1 MLSVKT
7 IKFLDKYLGNTL
19 CFILSPSKLFYPR
32 KFNIKN
38 ILVMQLWGIGESV
51 LTLPTIRALRKKF
64 PKANIEILVT
74 ERNKEVYFEN
84 KDIDKIIPIK
94 LNPLSIGKFIFKN
107 YKRYDL
113 IIDMEEYLNI
123 SSIISFFIG
132 RKRIGYSHN
141 LRSKLYT
148 DTTKYNDKQ
157 HCSQTFADLLKPLN
171 INFKV
176 NMSEIGH
183 HKLPALAG
191 EKIPISEHAQ
201 KPLVFDKLIKLNYS
215 ANDKKIIDR
224 ILLKNKVNKN
234 DFIVGVAPGAAESA
248 KSRMWPKENFIE
260 LSNQLINK
268 KKNIKII
275 FIGNNEEKNLI
286 NDIINKIKEKNKI
299 INLAGKISL
308 KPLFYLAEKCNLVIS
323 NDAGAMHIAA
333 TQGTKTI
340 GLFGPNLPVR
350 FGPLNKKSVSI
361 YKGDLCKFSPC
372 INVHKGE
379 VPDCCYKGKNYQKCM
394 KNISVKDIL
403 KFVKNHPSQRSD
415 PLVA

>member
-1 MLSVKT
+1 MLNVKT
-7 IKFLDKYLGNTL
+7 IKFLDRYIGNVL
-19 CFILSPSKLFYPR
+19 CFILSPSKLFYP
-32 KFNIKN
+32 KKLNITN
-38 ILVMQLWGIGESV
+38 ILIIQLWGIGESV
-51 LTLPTIRALRKKF
+51 LTLPALRALRKKF
-64 PKANIEILVT
+64 QKANIEILVT

-84 KDIDKIIPIK
+84 KGINKIISIK
-94 LNPLSIGKFIFKN
+94 LGPLPILKFILKN
-107 YKRYDL
+107 RSKYDL

-132 RKRIGYSHN
+132 KRRVGFSHN
-141 LRSKLYT
+141 MRSKLYT

-157 HCSQTFADLLKPLN
+157 HCSQTFVDLLKPLN

-176 NMSEIGH
+176 NMSEIGYR
-183 HKLPALAG
+183 KLPALAG
-191 EKIPISEHAQ
+191 KKIPISEHAQ

-215 ANDKKIIDR
+215 VNDKKFIDN
-224 ILLKNKVNKN
+224 LFKNKITKK
-234 DFIVGVAPGAAESA
+234 DFIVGIAPGAAESA

-260 LSNQLINK
+260 LSNQLIKK

-275 FIGNNEEKNLI
+275 FIGNDKEKNLI
-286 NDIINKIKEKNKI
+286 KNIINKIKEKDKI

-308 KPLFYLAEKCNLVIS
+308 RQLFYLTEKCNLVIS

-333 TQGTKTI
+333 AQGVKTI

-361 YKGDLCKFSPC
+361 YKGEICKFSPC

-379 VPDCCYKGKNYQKCM
+379 IPDCYYKGKDYQKCM
-394 KNISVKDIL
+394 KDVKVGDVLRVIG
-403 KFVKNHPSQRSD
+403 K
-415 PLVA
+415 